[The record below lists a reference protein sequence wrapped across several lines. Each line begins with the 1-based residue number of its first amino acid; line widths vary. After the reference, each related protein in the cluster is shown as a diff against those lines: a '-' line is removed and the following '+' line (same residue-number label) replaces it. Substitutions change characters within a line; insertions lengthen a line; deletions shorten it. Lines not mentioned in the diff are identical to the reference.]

1 MSSEIL
7 KMREKTI
14 KKNLDIIENQLNKG
28 EIGDYNVLKNVVE
41 SVNHKIIETEKEIKL
56 INIELTTNNYK
67 INTSE
72 NSQKLE
78 TLKKQYRRL
87 EKKLSNEIENKK
99 DIADQ
104 DDETAKSI
112 PYNSFKKIQM
122 ARRSTIE
129 MESMTGN
136 ILGDLNN
143 QSSQMKGVTSKI
155 GLMNNDL
162 DSSSGVIIK
171 MAGRRNRDKKIIILF
186 GILLCLIVCGI
197 LIYKIIDK
205 LAS

>member
-14 KKNLDIIENQLNKG
+14 KKNLDIIQNQLNKG

-56 INIELTTNNYK
+56 INIELTTNNYQ

-162 DSSSGVIIK
+162 DSSSGVIMK